1 MISHQYSFTL
11 VKSNKKLRP
20 KKLNVQVRQSKL
32 RSLKDLISRVIR
44 MKWLGLVQSKTKRSE
59 YLQRCWSILAK
70 FQTYSEATYLTF
82 TIWII
87 KNETNYFL
95 LIMFL
100 CVFDDHKW
108 LSYGQLSY
116 HHHKYSEFKCEVH
129 SLER

>member
-11 VKSNKKLRP
+11 VKSNKKLRS
-20 KKLNVQVRQSKL
+20 KKLKVPVRQSKL
-32 RSLKDLISRVIR
+32 RSLKDLILKVIR
-44 MKWLGLVQSKTKRSE
+44 MKWLGLVQSKTKRRE
-59 YLQRCWSILAK
+59 YLQRCWLTLAK

-108 LSYGQLSY
+108 LSYGQYSN
-116 HHHKYSEFKCEVH
+116 HHYKYSEFKCKVH
-129 SLER
+129 SFKR